1 MYLNLEI
8 LEVETSYFLESK
20 QVQTR
25 RCKANDKGLIDD
37 EVGEKMFNNQYL
49 SANSENSHRVA
60 KIRITPS
67 SPGNK
72 YFDKSFKTNIKI
84 HIIEDQFPIIVQ

>member
-1 MYLNLEI
+1 M
-8 LEVETSYFLESK
+8 
-20 QVQTR
+20 QTR
-25 RCKANDKGLIDD
+25 RCKANDKGLLDDD
-37 EVGEKMFNNQYL
+37 EGEKMLNNQYL

-72 YFDKSFKTNIKI
+72 YFHKSFKTNIKI
-84 HIIEDQFPIIVQ
+84 NIIEDQFPIIFQ

>member
-1 MYLNLEI
+1 MIYLNPEI

-37 EVGEKMFNNQYL
+37 GEGEKMLNNQYL

-67 SPGNK
+67 SPGIK
-72 YFDKSFKTNIKI
+72 CFHKSFKTNIKI
-84 HIIEDQFPIIVQ
+84 HKKNQLKINFQ